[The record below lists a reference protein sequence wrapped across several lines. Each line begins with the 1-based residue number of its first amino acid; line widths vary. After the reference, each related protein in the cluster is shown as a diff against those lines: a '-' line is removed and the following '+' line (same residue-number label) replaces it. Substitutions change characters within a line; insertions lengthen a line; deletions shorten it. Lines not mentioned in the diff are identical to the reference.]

1 MQIII
6 HHNLQNEILVVEE
19 LYAQVAFRSVNFVWM
34 IQNRK
39 IFLLASLAFPF
50 SVKYGNKGISCTSI
64 FNFFSSHR
72 GSEVCER

>member
-19 LYAQVAFRSVNFVWM
+19 IYAQVAFRSVSFVWM

-39 IFLLASLAFPF
+39 LL
-50 SVKYGNKGISCTSI
+50 
-64 FNFFSSHR
+64 
-72 GSEVCER
+72 